1 MASLGWHGETEAEA
15 EQGEESKNIKNGP
28 DREPAQRANPLYA
41 RERTWQLPS
50 SNRWQIIKSSGT
62 LF

>member
-41 RERTWQLPS
+41 RERT
-50 SNRWQIIKSSGT
+50 
-62 LF
+62 